1 MPRYKKAWLE
11 LSQKFKKK
19 KKHYFCKS
27 NSNVLK
33 VDIKNKNKTNNLPST
48 IMSGEA
54 LKQIWS

>member
-11 LSQKFKKK
+11 LSQKFFLK

-33 VDIKNKNKTNNLPST
+33 VDIKNKNKTNNLPSN